1 MSENEIQHRA
11 TALLH
16 LASTL
21 RHYESVLCQSSGEH
35 FNLFNILG
43 IGHYEVRTHSP
54 ILAELLNP
62 RGSHGQGAVFL
73 KKFLEI
79 VDIPSFDAESA
90 RVETE
95 VPAGDLGRID
105 IVLTDADNHAI
116 FIENKIYAD
125 LQENQLARYHEHNP
139 NATLLFLTLNGDDP
153 SDCETNAAY
162 KEKSFQDVFKPIT
175 YSTNIIQWLEAC
187 RKEAATAHGVREVIT
202 QYINLVKHLTH
213 QSTSTR
219 MNQEIIKFITKD
231 DTGAT
236 YLAYASLRNAEG
248 DIRKAIIDKVNVQ
261 LDALGELL
269 KLETVERFRGE
280 GCKEEQYFFTTPE
293 LRLLNLKFGLRCS
306 HPEYTTFVYG
316 FAYLDGKTTHLPN
329 SPVIAS
335 FRKLFSKNAPSN
347 DFWHILEYWAA
358 PHGNWDDK
366 IRAEIIQFNGLPAL
380 DKLIRKL
387 NDVAR
392 KATSTASN
400 QLETH

>member
-1 MSENEIQHRA
+1 MSETDIQHRA

-54 ILAELLNP
+54 ILAALLNP

-73 KKFLEI
+73 KKFLERLERLA
-79 VDIPSFDAESA
+79 IPPFDAESA
-90 RVETE
+90 RVRTE
-95 VPAGDLGRID
+95 VSAGDLGRID

-116 FIENKIYAD
+116 FIENKIYAS

-153 SDCETNAAY
+153 SDWKTNAAY
-162 KEKSFQDVFKPIT
+162 EKQDFKDVFRAIA
-175 YSTNIIQWLEAC
+175 YSDDIVGWLDAC
-187 RKEAATAHGVREVIT
+187 RKESATAHGVREVIT

-261 LDALGELL
+261 MDALGKNLGM
-269 KLETVERFRGE
+269 ETVERFLGDGQKPE
-280 GCKEEQYFFTTPE
+280 NYFYTTPTM
-293 LRLLNLKFGLRCS
+293 RSMNLKFGIRCS
-306 HPEYTTFVYG
+306 PGYIDFNYG
-316 FAYLDGKTTHLPN
+316 FAYLDGKAKELPN

-335 FRKLFSKNAPSN
+335 FRAIFLLDRTQLNG
-347 DFWHILEYWAA
+347 FWHVYEYCAQ
-358 PHGNWDDK
+358 PFRNWEDK
-366 IRAEIIQFNGLPAL
+366 IRAEIIENNGLPAISDL
-380 DKLIRKL
+380 VSKL
-387 NDVAR
+387 NRVACEAAQTLS
-392 KATSTASN
+392 K
-400 QLETH
+400 